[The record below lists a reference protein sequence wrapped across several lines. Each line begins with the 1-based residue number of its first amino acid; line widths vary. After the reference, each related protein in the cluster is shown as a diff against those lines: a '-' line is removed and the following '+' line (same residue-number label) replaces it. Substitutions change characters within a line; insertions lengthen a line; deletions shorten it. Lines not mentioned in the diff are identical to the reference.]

1 MRAFCINAGIG
12 VLLLFALQLT
22 FMAAVL
28 SLTDQALKG
37 NPSKCGAF
45 LIQARDRIEGP
56 MAEPAMES
64 GLNSG
69 EEPPAPK
76 SIVQGFMERNIAP
89 FLLHASDG
97 AHRALL
103 GFFAALFLL
112 GVIGAAQMERGF
124 PLTDVFCDDSY
135 VSDFLRASSKHFPN
149 QAYPFFIVFRGVDY
163 DDAAQRIEMDRIKT
177 EMEALPEVS
186 EKVSNWVSA
195 YERSVYF
202 DATTFSAG
210 LEGFLASPEGVQY
223 GQDIVFADD
232 GSVQASRFIGYLPGD
247 MTADSPLRSAAQQEA
262 MVEKLKTITHGSSLD
277 CFSFSFVM
285 LVWEVWTELI
295 VQMFINLGQVSWQS
309 TARYSTSLRS
319 YRFCPSGIRRD
330 WAVHVGLPTTPRH
343 CGDRHAQRCR
353 GRDRA
358 CCVLRADWRAAQHGH
373 GRHLHHELRPG
384 RRLLGA
390 HCASLHDDWWHAA
403 RESGARDQ

>member
-1 MRAFCINAGIG
+1 
-12 VLLLFALQLT
+12 
-22 FMAAVL
+22 
-28 SLTDQALKG
+28 
-37 NPSKCGAF
+37 
-45 LIQARDRIEGP
+45 
-56 MAEPAMES
+56 
-64 GLNSG
+64 
-69 EEPPAPK
+69 
-76 SIVQGFMERNIAP
+76 
-89 FLLHASDG
+89 
-97 AHRALL
+97 
-103 GFFAALFLL
+103 
-112 GVIGAAQMERGF
+112 
-124 PLTDVFCDDSY
+124 
-135 VSDFLRASSKHFPN
+135 
-149 QAYPFFIVFRGVDY
+149 
-163 DDAAQRIEMDRIKT
+163 MDRIKT

-330 WAVHVGLPTTPRH
+330 WAVHVGLPAAPRH
-343 CGDRHAQRCR
+343 CGDRHAQRRR

-373 GRHLHHELRPG
+373 GRHLHHELRPR

>member
-1 MRAFCINAGIG
+1 M
-12 VLLLFALQLT
+12 LLLFALQLT

-45 LIQARDRIEGP
+45 LILARDRIEGP

-112 GVIGAAQMERGF
+112 GMIGAAQMERGF

-149 QAYPFFIVFRGVDY
+149 QAYPFFIVFRIVFRVPLGIIPR
-163 DDAAQRIEMDRIKT
+163 ARRTTRIK
-177 EMEALPEVS
+177 
-186 EKVSNWVSA
+186 
-195 YERSVYF
+195 
-202 DATTFSAG
+202 
-210 LEGFLASPEGVQY
+210 
-223 GQDIVFADD
+223 
-232 GSVQASRFIGYLPGD
+232 
-247 MTADSPLRSAAQQEA
+247 QQQ
-262 MVEKLKTITHGSSLD
+262 K
-277 CFSFSFVM
+277 
-285 LVWEVWTELI
+285 
-295 VQMFINLGQVSWQS
+295 
-309 TARYSTSLRS
+309 
-319 YRFCPSGIRRD
+319 IR
-330 WAVHVGLPTTPRH
+330 P
-343 CGDRHAQRCR
+343 
-353 GRDRA
+353 
-358 CCVLRADWRAAQHGH
+358 
-373 GRHLHHELRPG
+373 
-384 RRLLGA
+384 
-390 HCASLHDDWWHAA
+390 
-403 RESGARDQ
+403 